1 MSTVVGVLSFRIGV
15 DLYLQSYGYYSH
27 CRHPLFDLHHV
38 ADITC
43 FWKRSNKQRAVY
55 SLSGAKLASMG
66 LFQIYTIYICFACN
80 SVRVSKMYSMRTCAP
95 MSFQADVNSR
105 LIDAPTPTATCF
117 EDNGLHSRTR
127 RMAEKWPTPSHQ

>member
-66 LFQIYTIYICFACN
+66 LFQIYTIY
-80 SVRVSKMYSMRTCAP
+80 V
-95 MSFQADVNSR
+95 
-105 LIDAPTPTATCF
+105 
-117 EDNGLHSRTR
+117 LHVIVLECLRCTR
-127 RMAEKWPTPSHQ
+127 CVLVHP